1 MADTVSITSSK
12 VLSLKEPGS
21 VKCGGRDITKKVRT
35 TSSFDLPGLLGE
47 DDEHSSLLIED
58 PLELLVQNHLT
69 QLLLHLHTTSVLN
82 NVDRVQVHFETMLTS
97 SYRKRFDNGKLQY
110 LGLGETNLTGDIVD
124 LNLAVGLDD
133 SGKIKL

>member
-21 VKCGGRDITKKVRT
+21 VKSRGRDITKTART
-35 TSSFDLPGLLGE
+35 NSFDLPRFLGE

-69 QLLLHLHTTSVLN
+69 QLLLHLNTTSVLD
-82 NVDRVQVHFETMLTS
+82 NVDRVQVHFVTMLTS
-97 SYRKRFDNGKLQY
+97 S
-110 LGLGETNLTGDIVD
+110 
-124 LNLAVGLDD
+124 
-133 SGKIKL
+133 